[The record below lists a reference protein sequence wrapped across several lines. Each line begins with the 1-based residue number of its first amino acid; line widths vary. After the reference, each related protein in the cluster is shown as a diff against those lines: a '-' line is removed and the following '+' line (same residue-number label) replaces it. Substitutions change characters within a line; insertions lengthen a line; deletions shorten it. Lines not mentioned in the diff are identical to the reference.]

1 MRSTF
6 LKRFWGQAAWLAV
19 AGSLAGCGPE
29 DSSQVEATPEEPG
42 TTQHRLYEGP
52 DPKLVF
58 RYRASDV
65 GTSDGVITG
74 TVGASATIARG
85 GAGNTEFMNLTY
97 RPFTAGA
104 YKASATAPV
113 QTGTGFTIVAHFK
126 PDSAA
131 LTGRRT
137 IYSDQGGG
145 GVALDI
151 VDGYMQV
158 QWHDGTGYQ
167 SVTATSYAINTN
179 WHYVVA
185 AVTINSDTPTSSHAR
200 IYVDGQERIDVSPIP
215 GAQLIKNSGQP
226 GCVAAECDGTG
237 TTRGPVGEYFVGRI
251 ATVEVLNYP
260 LWSRSYLFSQLND
273 GGWYAGLPSYF
284 DYTPA
289 VTDTRTGTYRSKYRR
304 MADAINE
311 PQGGANF
318 PQFEDMRSKVTRRIS
333 IPYLNDGFVYQGV
346 SIGTTTTAND
356 TMFMV
361 AHHEPDPALTEG
373 IAIVPEV
380 NITGCATG
388 PCVPSI
394 RRTYRLVNGSGA
406 ALTGVHPGSVVKVG
420 NILYVNALHNTTTGI
435 GGLMRFDLTA
445 PRTTW
450 LAADTATGR
459 PAIEDLK
466 LVSSNTSICTGASVS
481 HDALANRLYC
491 FFSGARTIKG
501 YNLNADGSLPD
512 STAEVSWTFPED
524 PYNQPEQTYQLQ
536 GAAVYHPGNSA
547 TANPCF
553 VLHVSGGESN
563 PSKLY
568 KFCPYTSTTTVT
580 KLTGALATNG
590 EGVAV
595 TTDGMV
601 WGITEGASKKMQAVG
616 SSSIVLAPWVWGI
629 PRSTLGV
636 Q

>member
-1 MRSTF
+1 MRSKF
-6 LKRFWGQAAWLAV
+6 LKRFWGHAASLVV

-29 DSSQVEATPEEPG
+29 DSTEVAPPPAELGATQAG
-42 TTQHRLYEGP
+42 LYEGP

-58 RYRASDV
+58 RYRAS
-65 GTSDGVITG
+65 GTGASDGVITG
-74 TVGASATIARG
+74 TVGAAATIARG
-85 GAGNTEFMNLTY
+85 GTGNTEFMNLTY
-97 RPFTAGA
+97 RPFTSGA

-126 PDSAA
+126 PDSAS

-151 VDGYMQV
+151 VDGRMQV

-167 SVTATSYAINTN
+167 SVTATGYAINTN

-185 AVTINSDTPTSSHAR
+185 AVTINSGTPSSSHAR

-215 GAQLIKNSGQP
+215 GAQTVKNSGQP

-237 TTRGPVGEYFVGRI
+237 TDRGPVGEYFVGRI

-284 DYTPA
+284 DYTPS
-289 VTDTRTGTYRSKYRR
+289 VTDTRTGEYRSKYRR

-311 PQGGANF
+311 PQGGSNF
-318 PQFEDMRSKVTRRIS
+318 PQFDDMRTKVTRRIS
-333 IPYLNDGFVYQGV
+333 LPYLNDGFVYQGV
-346 SIGTTTTAND
+346 SIGTTTAAND

-361 AHHEPDPALTEG
+361 GHYEPDPDLSEG
-373 IAIVPEV
+373 MVIVPEV

-388 PCVPSI
+388 TCAPVI
-394 RRTYRLVNGSGA
+394 RKTYRLVSGTGA
-406 ALTGVHPGSVVKVG
+406 ELNGVHPGSVVKVG
-420 NILYVNALHNTTTGI
+420 NILYVNSLMNTSTGI
-435 GGLMRFDLTA
+435 GGLLRFDLSA
-445 PRTTW
+445 ARTTW
-450 LAADTATGR
+450 HAADTATGR

-466 LVSSNTSICTGASVS
+466 LVTSHTSLCTGASVS
-481 HDALANRLYC
+481 YDSLANRLYC
-491 FFSGARTIKG
+491 FHSGSRTIKG
-501 YNLNADGSLPD
+501 FDLNADGSLPD
-512 STAEVSWTFPED
+512 STAEVTWTIPAA
-524 PYNQPEQTYQLQ
+524 PYTQGTLTYQLQ
-536 GAAVYHPGNSA
+536 GAAAYHPGNSA
-547 TANPCF
+547 AANPCF
-553 VLHVSGGESN
+553 VLQFSGGESN
-563 PSKLY
+563 PSVLY
-568 KFCPYTSTTTVT
+568 KFCPSASTTTVT
-580 KLTGALATNG
+580 KIAGALATNG

-616 SSSIVLAPWVWGI
+616 SSSVVLAPWVWGI
-629 PRSTLGV
+629 PRSTLNI

>member
-1 MRSTF
+1 MRSKF
-6 LKRFWGQAAWLAV
+6 LKGFWGQAPWLLV
-19 AGSLAGCGPE
+19 AGGLAGCGPE
-29 DSSQVEATPEEPG
+29 DSTQVDAPASELA
-42 TTQHRLYEGP
+42 TTQQGLYEGA

-58 RYRASDV
+58 RYRAS
-65 GTSDGVITG
+65 GTGASDGVISG
-74 TVGASATIARG
+74 TVGAAATIARG

-104 YKASATAPV
+104 YESTVATPV
-113 QTGTGFTIVAHFK
+113 QSETGFTVVAHFK

-145 GVALDI
+145 GIALDI

-167 SVTATSYAINTN
+167 SVTATSYPINTN

-185 AVTINSDTPTSSHAR
+185 AVTINSGTPASSHAR

-215 GAQLIKNSGQP
+215 GIQTVKNSGQP
-226 GCVAAECDGTG
+226 GCVGAECDGTG
-237 TTRGPVGEYFVGRI
+237 TARGPVGEYFVGRI

-284 DYTPA
+284 DYTPS
-289 VTDTRTGTYRSKYRR
+289 VTDTFSGTYRSKYRR

-311 PQGGANF
+311 PQGGNNF

-333 IPYLNDGFVYQGV
+333 LPYLNDGFVYQGV
-346 SIGTTTTAND
+346 SVGTTTTAND

-361 AHHEPDPALTEG
+361 AHHEPDPALSEG
-373 IAIVPEV
+373 MAIVPEV

-388 PCVPSI
+388 TCAPSI
-394 RRTYRLVNGSGA
+394 RRTYRLVNTSGA
-406 ALTGVHPGSVVKVG
+406 QLNGVHPGSVVKVG
-420 NILYVNALHNTTTGI
+420 NILYVNSLMNSTTGI
-435 GGLMRFDLTA
+435 GGLLRFDLSA
-445 PRTTW
+445 ARTTW

-466 LVSSNTSICTGASVS
+466 LVSHTGICTGASISYDSLV
-481 HDALANRLYC
+481 NRLYC
-491 FFSGARTIKG
+491 FYSGSRTING

-512 STAEVSWTFPED
+512 TTAEVSWTFPAD
-524 PYNQPEQTYQLQ
+524 PYTQGTNTYQLQ
-536 GAAVYHPGNSA
+536 GAGVYHPGNVA

-553 VLHVSGGESN
+553 VLQVSGGESN
-563 PSKLY
+563 PSMLY
-568 KFCPYTSTTTVT
+568 KYCPYTSTTTVT
-580 KLTGALATNG
+580 KISGALATNG
-590 EGVAV
+590 EGVVV

-629 PRSTLGV
+629 PRSTLNI

>member
-1 MRSTF
+1 LRSKF
-6 LKRFWGQAAWLAV
+6 MKSFWAQAPLLVV
-19 AGSLAGCGPE
+19 AGTLAGCGPE
-29 DSSQVEATPEEPG
+29 DSTPLDPAAPELG
-42 TTQHRLYEGP
+42 TAEHMLYEGP

-58 RYRASDV
+58 RYRASGT
-65 GTSDGVITG
+65 GTSDGVIVG
-74 TVGASATIARG
+74 TVGAAAPIERG
-85 GAGNTEFMNLTY
+85 GAGNTEFMSLTY

-104 YKASATAPV
+104 YKGTAVTPV
-113 QTGTGFTIVAHFK
+113 QTETGFTIVAHFK
-126 PDSAA
+126 PDTAA

-151 VDGYMQV
+151 VDGRMQV

-167 SVTATSYAINTN
+167 SVTATGYPINTN

-185 AVTINSDTPTSSHAR
+185 AVTINPTTPTGSHAR

-215 GAQLIKNSGQP
+215 GAQIIKNSGQP

-237 TTRGPVGEYFVGRI
+237 TARAPVGEYFVGRI

-284 DYTPA
+284 DYTPP
-289 VTDTRTGTYRSKYRR
+289 VTDTYSGAYRSKYRR

-318 PQFEDMRSKVTRRIS
+318 LKFDDMRTKVTRRIS
-333 IPYLNDGFVYQGV
+333 TPYINDGFVYQGV
-346 SIGTTTTAND
+346 SVGTTTTAND

-361 AHHEPDPALTEG
+361 AHHEPDSALTEG
-373 IAIVPEV
+373 MAIVPEV

-388 PCVPSI
+388 TCAPVI
-394 RRTYRLVNGSGA
+394 RRTYRLVSASGA
-406 ALTGVHPGSVVKVG
+406 ELNGVHPGSVAKIG

-450 LAADTATGR
+450 LAADTVTGR

-466 LVSSNTSICTGASVS
+466 LVSSNTSICTGASISYDSIV
-481 HDALANRLYC
+481 NRLYC
-491 FFSGARTIKG
+491 FFSGARAIKG

-512 STAEVSWTFPED
+512 STAEVSWTFPD
-524 PYNQPEQTYQLQ
+524 IYNQPEQTYQLQ

-553 VLHVSGGESN
+553 VLQISGGESN

-568 KFCPYTSTTTVT
+568 QFCPYTSTTTV
-580 KLTGALATNG
+580 KALAINLSTNG

-601 WGITEGASKKMQAVG
+601 WGITEGASKKMQAEG
-616 SSSIVLAPWVWGI
+616 GSSIVLAPWVWGM
-629 PRSTLGV
+629 PRSAIGI